1 MELKKEKTKFLH
13 LIRRSTIIA
22 IYLLIITFLIKIAP
36 NYIKEADDNR
46 INLMVNNNNVTKNL
60 KNDIIIKDNEYY
72 LSAGDVKNF
81 FDEFLYEDKNYII
94 LTSNTKT
101 AKYVKNSNKIDINT
115 SEVDVTNPSI
125 DVNNTTFLPMSELAS
140 IYNLEYKYDQNTN
153 KLMVDS
159 LSKKFVEAKSK
170 SNQSIRYKADFFSKS
185 IASIKKGETVSIV
198 QDFNSNEDTELNGW
212 VRVRTSSGIIGY
224 VKKSSIKDRIVV
236 RDNLTREKI
245 NGKVSIMWDYYSP
258 YDPCPTRTDKI
269 QGVNAVSPSF
279 FELMSNGDIKT
290 NIGDSGKKYVT
301 WAKNNGYKVWPTL
314 SNTFLNN
321 KDAVSKMMSTFETR
335 EYLIENIV
343 NSLIDADVDGINID
357 LENMYKEDKDKYSR
371 FIIELAPRIRDL
383 GMTLC
388 VDVTEPDGSD
398 TWSLCYDRHTLAE
411 TADYLVFIGYDQ
423 HNNSSKEAG
432 TVAGY
437 DWEEKN
443 IKKFLGP
450 QEGISSDKLILA
462 MPFYTRLWRESNGK
476 ITSKVVNM
484 KDVEIP
490 SNVKV
495 TWDDTTKQNYYEYEE
510 NGTTYKMWI
519 EDETSISNKLNL
531 VNQYN
536 LAGAG
541 FWEKDREKDGVWS
554 IIKEKLQN

>member
-462 MPFYTRLWRESNGK
+462 MPFYTRLWKESNGK

>member
-125 DVNNTTFLPMSELAS
+125 DVNNTTFLPISELAS

-236 RDNLTREKI
+236 RDNLTREMI

-258 YDPCPTRTDKI
+258 YDPCPARTDKI

>member
-258 YDPCPTRTDKI
+258 YDPCPARTDKI

-462 MPFYTRLWRESNGK
+462 MPFYTRLWKESNGK
-476 ITSKVVNM
+476 IKSKVVNM

>member
-258 YDPCPTRTDKI
+258 YDPCPARTDKI

-462 MPFYTRLWRESNGK
+462 MPFYTRLWKESNGK

-484 KDVEIP
+484 KDVKIP

-495 TWDDTTKQNYYEYEE
+495 TLDDTTKQNYYEYEE

>member
-185 IASIKKGETVSIV
+185 IAKIKKGETVSIV

-258 YDPCPTRTDKI
+258 YDPCPARNDKI

-462 MPFYTRLWRESNGK
+462 MPFYTRLWRESDGK

-484 KDVEIP
+484 KDAKIP

>member
-185 IASIKKGETVSIV
+185 IARIKKGETVSIV

-462 MPFYTRLWRESNGK
+462 MPFYTRLWKESNGK

>member
-185 IASIKKGETVSIV
+185 IARIKKGETVSIV

-258 YDPCPTRTDKI
+258 YDPCPARTDKI

-462 MPFYTRLWRESNGK
+462 MPFYTRLWKESNGK
-476 ITSKVVNM
+476 IKSKVVNM

>member
-36 NYIKEADDNR
+36 NYIKEVDDNR

-185 IASIKKGETVSIV
+185 IARIKKGETVSIV

-258 YDPCPTRTDKI
+258 YDPCPARTDKI

>member
-462 MPFYTRLWRESNGK
+462 MPFYTRLWRKTKRK

>member
-185 IASIKKGETVSIV
+185 IARIKKGETVSIV

-258 YDPCPTRTDKI
+258 YDPCPARTDKI

-462 MPFYTRLWRESNGK
+462 MPFYTRLWKESNGK

-484 KDVEIP
+484 KDVKIP

-495 TWDDTTKQNYYEYEE
+495 TLDDTTKQNYYEYEE

>member
-185 IASIKKGETVSIV
+185 IARIKKGETVSIV

>member
-125 DVNNTTFLPMSELAS
+125 DVNNTTFLPISELAS

-185 IASIKKGETVSIV
+185 IARIKKGETVSIV

-258 YDPCPTRTDKI
+258 YDPCPARTDKI

-462 MPFYTRLWRESNGK
+462 MPFYTRLWKESNGK

>member
-185 IASIKKGETVSIV
+185 IARIKKGETVSIV

-484 KDVEIP
+484 KDVKIP

>member
-258 YDPCPTRTDKI
+258 YDPCPARTDKI

-290 NIGDSGKKYVT
+290 NIGHSGKKYVT

-411 TADYLVFIGYDQ
+411 TADYLVFIGYDK

-462 MPFYTRLWRESNGK
+462 MPFYTRLWKESNGK
-476 ITSKVVNM
+476 IKSKVVNM

>member
-1 MELKKEKTKFLH
+1 
-13 LIRRSTIIA
+13 
-22 IYLLIITFLIKIAP
+22 
-36 NYIKEADDNR
+36 
-46 INLMVNNNNVTKNL
+46 
-60 KNDIIIKDNEYY
+60 
-72 LSAGDVKNF
+72 
-81 FDEFLYEDKNYII
+81 
-94 LTSNTKT
+94 
-101 AKYVKNSNKIDINT
+101 
-115 SEVDVTNPSI
+115 
-125 DVNNTTFLPMSELAS
+125 
-140 IYNLEYKYDQNTN
+140 
-153 KLMVDS
+153 
-159 LSKKFVEAKSK
+159 
-170 SNQSIRYKADFFSKS
+170 
-185 IASIKKGETVSIV
+185 
-198 QDFNSNEDTELNGW
+198 
-212 VRVRTSSGIIGY
+212 
-224 VKKSSIKDRIVV
+224 
-236 RDNLTREKI
+236 
-245 NGKVSIMWDYYSP
+245 
-258 YDPCPTRTDKI
+258 
-269 QGVNAVSPSF
+269 
-279 FELMSNGDIKT
+279 MSNGDIKT

>member
-185 IASIKKGETVSIV
+185 IARIKKGETVSIV

-258 YDPCPTRTDKI
+258 YDPCPARTDKI

>member
-258 YDPCPTRTDKI
+258 YDPCPARTDKI

>member
-185 IASIKKGETVSIV
+185 IARIKKGETVSIV

-258 YDPCPTRTDKI
+258 YDPCPARTDKI

-462 MPFYTRLWRESNGK
+462 MPFYTRLWKESNGK

>member
-185 IASIKKGETVSIV
+185 IARIKKGETVSIV

-258 YDPCPTRTDKI
+258 YDPCPARTDKI

-371 FIIELAPRIRDL
+371 FIIELAPRIRDH